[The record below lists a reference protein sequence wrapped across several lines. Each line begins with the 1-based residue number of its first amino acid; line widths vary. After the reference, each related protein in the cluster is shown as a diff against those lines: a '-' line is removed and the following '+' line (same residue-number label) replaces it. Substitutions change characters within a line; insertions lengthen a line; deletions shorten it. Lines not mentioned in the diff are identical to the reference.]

1 MKIKTTEIV
10 TEIECDARELR
21 ESNTLAGNLSMWL
34 SRVFQN
40 REPFD
45 DEEPEDEDSEET
57 P

>member
-10 TEIECDARELR
+10 TEIECDARDLR

-45 DEEPEDEDSEET
+45 DEEPEDEDTEET

>member
-1 MKIKTTEIV
+1 MKIKTTEII

-45 DEEPEDEDSEET
+45 DEEPEDEDTEET